1 MRANTMELEKVN
13 VGERVIRAATQALGE
28 YTNAG
33 ATFSKVELTTKK
45 IRLDWEVSAEGL
57 EDNIEG
63 AGLEDH
69 LVRLMTNAFANDIED
84 LAINGTGNSG
94 DGAFLGIM
102 EGFVNKVKTE
112 GDAHESLVTVSNNAW
127 TTEVMQNIILAMP
140 RKYRALKNNLK
151 FYAGSDA
158 FQGIVKNNGT
168 LADAISEAFAPK
180 TAGTAANRQAYLDG
194 NGQTFGGARTTRV
207 LGIDVQEVYI
217 YAILEGIFYTKLI
230 TSNGIEDAEIDC
242 TAGDGIALSIVYGC
256 PLYASKEVLD
266 LSGVYIND
274 DGSTMD
280 NSDIDDIDD
289 YEEVEETP
297 KRVVSIEDLEHMI
310 EDAIRNEEYEIA
322 AEIRDRIEK
331 LKKEGK

>member
-1 MRANTMELEKVN
+1 MKKEVKVLGLSYSQSQSGSYVVVLSEKK
-13 VGERVIRAATQALGE
+13 GKRKLPIVIKPSDAQQIAL
-28 YTNAG
+28 
-33 ATFSKVELTTKK
+33 K
-45 IRLDWEVSAEGL
+45 
-57 EDNIEG
+57 IEG
-63 AGLEDH
+63 VKSPRPLTH
-69 LVRLMTNAFANDIED
+69 D
-84 LAINGTGNSG
+84 L
-94 DGAFLGIM
+94 F
-102 EGFVNKVKTE
+102 KT
-112 GDAHESLVTVSNNAW
+112 VTDSY
-127 TTEVMQNIILAMP
+127 Q
-140 RKYRALKNNLK
+140 
-151 FYAGSDA
+151 
-158 FQGIVKNNGT
+158 
-168 LADAISEAFAPK
+168 
-180 TAGTAANRQAYLDG
+180 
-194 NGQTFGGARTTRV
+194 
-207 LGIDVQEVYI
+207 IDVQEVYI

-230 TSNGIEDAEIDC
+230 TSNGVEEAEIDC

-331 LKKEGK
+331 LKKESK

>member
-1 MRANTMELEKVN
+1 MKKEVKVLGLSYSQSQSGSYVVVLSEKK
-13 VGERVIRAATQALGE
+13 GKRKLPIVIKPSDAQQIAL
-28 YTNAG
+28 
-33 ATFSKVELTTKK
+33 K
-45 IRLDWEVSAEGL
+45 
-57 EDNIEG
+57 IEG
-63 AGLEDH
+63 VKSPRPLTHD
-69 LVRLMTNAFANDIED
+69 LFKSVND
-84 LAINGTGNSG
+84 
-94 DGAFLGIM
+94 
-102 EGFVNKVKTE
+102 
-112 GDAHESLVTVSNNAW
+112 
-127 TTEVMQNIILAMP
+127 
-140 RKYRALKNNLK
+140 
-151 FYAGSDA
+151 
-158 FQGIVKNNGT
+158 
-168 LADAISEAFAPK
+168 
-180 TAGTAANRQAYLDG
+180 AY
-194 NGQTFGGARTTRV
+194 
-207 LGIDVQEVYI
+207 GIDVQEVYI

-230 TSNGIEDAEIDC
+230 TSNGVEDAEIDC

-331 LKKEGK
+331 LKKESK

>member
-1 MRANTMELEKVN
+1 MKKEVKVLGLSYSQSQSGSYVVVLSEKK
-13 VGERVIRAATQALGE
+13 GKRKLPIVIKPSDAQQIAL
-28 YTNAG
+28 
-33 ATFSKVELTTKK
+33 K
-45 IRLDWEVSAEGL
+45 
-57 EDNIEG
+57 IEG
-63 AGLEDH
+63 VKSPRPLTHD
-69 LVRLMTNAFANDIED
+69 LFKSLTDSYQIDI
-84 LAINGTGNSG
+84 
-94 DGAFLGIM
+94 
-102 EGFVNKVKTE
+102 
-112 GDAHESLVTVSNNAW
+112 
-127 TTEVMQNIILAMP
+127 
-140 RKYRALKNNLK
+140 
-151 FYAGSDA
+151 
-158 FQGIVKNNGT
+158 
-168 LADAISEAFAPK
+168 
-180 TAGTAANRQAYLDG
+180 
-194 NGQTFGGARTTRV
+194 
-207 LGIDVQEVYI
+207 QEVYI

-230 TSNGIEDAEIDC
+230 TSNGIEESEIDC

-256 PLYASKEVLD
+256 PLFASKEVLD

>member
-1 MRANTMELEKVN
+1 MKKEVKVLGLSYSQSQSGSYVVVLSEKK
-13 VGERVIRAATQALGE
+13 GKRKLPIVIKPSDAQQIAL
-28 YTNAG
+28 
-33 ATFSKVELTTKK
+33 K
-45 IRLDWEVSAEGL
+45 
-57 EDNIEG
+57 IEG
-63 AGLEDH
+63 VKSPRPLTH
-69 LVRLMTNAFANDIED
+69 D
-84 LAINGTGNSG
+84 L
-94 DGAFLGIM
+94 F
-102 EGFVNKVKTE
+102 KT
-112 GDAHESLVTVSNNAW
+112 VTDSY
-127 TTEVMQNIILAMP
+127 Q
-140 RKYRALKNNLK
+140 
-151 FYAGSDA
+151 
-158 FQGIVKNNGT
+158 
-168 LADAISEAFAPK
+168 
-180 TAGTAANRQAYLDG
+180 
-194 NGQTFGGARTTRV
+194 
-207 LGIDVQEVYI
+207 IDVQEVYI

-230 TSNGIEDAEIDC
+230 TSNGVEEAEIDC

>member
-1 MRANTMELEKVN
+1 MKKEVKVLGLSYSQSQSGSYVVVLSEKK
-13 VGERVIRAATQALGE
+13 GKRKLPIVIKPSDAQQIAL
-28 YTNAG
+28 
-33 ATFSKVELTTKK
+33 K
-45 IRLDWEVSAEGL
+45 
-57 EDNIEG
+57 IEG
-63 AGLEDH
+63 VKSPRPLTHD
-69 LVRLMTNAFANDIED
+69 LFKTITDSYQIDI
-84 LAINGTGNSG
+84 
-94 DGAFLGIM
+94 
-102 EGFVNKVKTE
+102 
-112 GDAHESLVTVSNNAW
+112 
-127 TTEVMQNIILAMP
+127 
-140 RKYRALKNNLK
+140 
-151 FYAGSDA
+151 
-158 FQGIVKNNGT
+158 
-168 LADAISEAFAPK
+168 
-180 TAGTAANRQAYLDG
+180 
-194 NGQTFGGARTTRV
+194 
-207 LGIDVQEVYI
+207 QEVYI

-230 TSNGIEDAEIDC
+230 TSNGVEEAEIDC

-331 LKKEGK
+331 LKKESK